1 MSLKDFDTLK
11 EDDWIKYCYSQG
23 LFMPFIYSIFKEYIL
38 HVLCGKSNNY
48 NIPLYDL
55 ANIVYNA
62 NMDNMKPTFNDIIRF
77 IILFDGVLWDIVV
90 VQEGNIKN
98 SYVYIHDSSFFNIK
112 NNDKIFRL
120 NVY

>member
-1 MSLKDFDTLK
+1 
-11 EDDWIKYCYSQG
+11 
-23 LFMPFIYSIFKEYIL
+23 MPFIYSIFKEYIL

-112 NNDKIFRL
+112 NNDTIFRL